1 MIGAKGAGAAR
12 AASVGGK
19 PRPPFRRYRLVQL
32 GWEPIGEVY
41 AAPLLDD
48 PDWNRRAGFAALEEG
63 DVK

>member
-1 MIGAKGAGAAR
+1 MVGAKGSRAAR

-19 PRPPFRRYRLVQL
+19 PRLSFRRYRLVQS

-48 PDWNRRAGFAALEEG
+48 PDWNRRAGFAGLERE
-63 DVK
+63 K